1 MTETSVHYTDTI
13 VEENIPLN
21 GAELK
26 AFDHKIK
33 EEAKIP
39 WICALCTLPVIAFI
53 GYLLRGKFNDLKYYD
68 FLLLGGASVF
78 TFFFVYGVGLLFT
91 KYSARNLRKDILRGK
106 SKLTGI
112 VIGKDKTEY
121 GEYLSF
127 AGQHK
132 NSEIR
137 IRVSPEDYSR
147 YKPGI
152 KLIVEYLHF
161 TKEALLI
168 TPA

>member
-1 MTETSVHYTDTI
+1 MTEISVHYLDTI

-21 GAELK
+21 GADLK
-26 AFDHKIK
+26 ALDHKIK
-33 EEAKIP
+33 EEAKVP

-53 GYLLRGKFNDLKYYD
+53 GYLLREKFDDLKYYD
-68 FLLLGGASVF
+68 VLLLGGASVF
-78 TFFFVYGVGLLFT
+78 TFLFVYCIGLLFV
-91 KYSARNLRKDILRGK
+91 KYSLRNLRKDISRGK

-121 GEYLSF
+121 GEYFSF

-137 IRVSPEDYSR
+137 IQVNPEDYSR
-147 YKPGI
+147 YKPGV
-152 KLIVEYLHF
+152 KLVVEYLHF

-168 TPA
+168 TSA